1 MVAPLDKGEMSEVIA
16 YKEGMAAFMVCDKQA
31 PQINLPDLDALE
43 LNVKNRYFSVLSSRY
58 LNQLRRE
65 AVIDIRKSF

>member
-1 MVAPLDKGEMSEVIA
+1 MSEVIA